1 MVEDLRLDSLEGVGP
16 VTTRKLSD
24 AGIHNVM
31 DLIVRG
37 PVEISEI
44 TGMEKDTAEKI
55 VNKARQ
61 HLVEGGLIA
70 KDFVSASEIYKHRQ
84 SIGKITTGTNCLDTL
99 FDGGIE
105 TQALTEVYG
114 EFGCGKTQF
123 AHTLS
128 VMVQKPKAEGGL
140 DGGVLYIDTENTF
153 RPERIVSI
161 AQAHEMDPEKVL
173 DRIIVARAYNSAHQT
188 LILEEAGQIIEDN
201 NVKLIVADSAVGL
214 FRSEY
219 LGRGTLSVRQQK
231 LNHFVHLLSR
241 IAETYNCA
249 ALATNQVMASP
260 DVFFGDPTRPIG
272 GNVVAHTSTYRIYF
286 KKSGKK
292 RIARMVDSPHHPEE
306 EVIFALGEAG
316 VIDPE
321 DTEKKTKKTTKKLA
335 TKKTKESEVDTT
347 VKTPEVDTTVKT
359 PEVDTTVKTPEVD
372 TTVKT
377 PEVDTTVKTPE
388 VDTTVKTPEV
398 DTTVKTPEVD
408 TTVKTPEVD
417 TTVKTPEVDTTVKT
431 PEVDTTESTIDA
443 ESDDFEPIEE

>member
-37 PVEISEI
+37 PVEIAEI

-70 KDFVSASEIYKHRQ
+70 KDFISASEIYKHRQ

-99 FDGGIE
+99 FGGGIE

-123 AHTLS
+123 AHTMS
-128 VMVQKPKAEGGL
+128 VMVQKSKEEGGL
-140 DGGVLYIDTENTF
+140 EGSVLYIDTENTF

-173 DRIIVARAYNSAHQT
+173 DNIIVARAYNSAHQV
-188 LILEEAGQIIEDN
+188 LILEEAGSIIEEN

-249 ALATNQVMASP
+249 AIATNQVMASP

-316 VIDPE
+316 VIDLE
-321 DTEKKTKKTTKKLA
+321 EAEKKAKKTTKKTA
-335 TKKTKESEVDTT
+335 AKKAKVE
-347 VKTPEVDTTVKT
+347 TPEAEATVET
-359 PEVDTTVKTPEVD
+359 PEAEATVETPEAEA
-372 TTVKT
+372 TVET
-377 PEVDTTVKTPE
+377 PEAEATVETPE
-388 VDTTVKTPEV
+388 AEATVETPEAEA
-398 DTTVKTPEVD
+398 TVETPAN
-408 TTVKTPEVD
+408 T
-417 TTVKTPEVDTTVKT
+417 
-431 PEVDTTESTIDA
+431 
-443 ESDDFEPIEE
+443 ESDDSEPIEE

>member
-1 MVEDLRLDSLEGVGP
+1 MEDLRLDSLAGVGP
-16 VTTRKLSD
+16 VTTKKLAD
-24 AGIHNVM
+24 AGIHNIM

-37 PVEISEI
+37 PVEISDI

-61 HLVEGGLIA
+61 QLVEGGLIS
-70 KDFVSASEIYKHRQ
+70 KDFVTASEIYKRRQ
-84 SIGKITTGTNCLDTL
+84 DIGKITTGTNCLDTL

-114 EFGCGKTQF
+114 EFGCGKTQLCL
-123 AHTLS
+123 TMC
-128 VMVQKPKAEGGL
+128 VQVQKSKEEGGL
-140 DGGVLYIDTENTF
+140 EGGAIYIDTENTF

-161 AQAHEMDPEKVL
+161 ANANGMDPQKVL
-173 DRIIVARAYNSAHQT
+173 DNIIVARAYNSAHQT
-188 LILEEAGQIIEDN
+188 LILEEVGPLIEEN
-201 NVKLIVADSAVGL
+201 NIKLIIADSAVGL
-214 FRSEY
+214 FRAEY
-219 LGRGTLSVRQQK
+219 LGRGTLSNRQQK

-316 VIDPE
+316 VMDPE
-321 DTEKKTKKTTKKLA
+321 EVEKKPKKTASKKETKKTTKKDA
-335 TKKTKESEVDTT
+335 PKEKTDL
-347 VKTPEVDTTVKT
+347 PEVDI
-359 PEVDTTVKTPEVD
+359 P
-372 TTVKT
+372 
-377 PEVDTTVKTPE
+377 
-388 VDTTVKTPEV
+388 
-398 DTTVKTPEVD
+398 
-408 TTVKTPEVD
+408 
-417 TTVKTPEVDTTVKT
+417 
-431 PEVDTTESTIDA
+431 TTEEKELT
-443 ESDDFEPIEE
+443 PIEITATDGQELKVEIPEELVLSEALDEEFSDSSPKDE

>member
-24 AGIHNVM
+24 AGVHNVM

-37 PVEISEI
+37 PVEIAAI
-44 TGMEKDTAEKI
+44 TGMEKETAEKI

-61 HLVEGGLIA
+61 HLVDGGLIA
-70 KDFVSASEIYKHRQ
+70 NHFTSATEIYKHRQ

-123 AHTLS
+123 AHTMS
-128 VMVQKPKAEGGL
+128 VMVQKSKEEGGL
-140 DGGVLYIDTENTF
+140 DGSVLYIDTENTF

-161 AQAHEMDPEKVL
+161 AKAHDMDPEKVL
-173 DRIIVARAYNSAHQT
+173 DRIIVARAYNSSHQI
-188 LILEEAGQIIEDN
+188 LILEEAGPVIEEN
-201 NVKLIVADSAVGL
+201 NIKLIVADSAVGL
-214 FRSEY
+214 FRAEY

-249 ALATNQVMASP
+249 AIATNQVMASP

-321 DTEKKTKKTTKKLA
+321 DADKKTTKKA
-335 TKKTKESEVDTT
+335 TAKKSTKKTKDLEVEAT
-347 VKTPEVDTTVKT
+347 VETPEVEATVET
-359 PEVDTTVKTPEVD
+359 PEVEATVETPEVEA
-372 TTVKT
+372 TVET
-377 PEVDTTVKTPE
+377 PEVEATVETPE
-388 VDTTVKTPEV
+388 VEATVEV
-398 DTTVKTPEVD
+398 
-408 TTVKTPEVD
+408 
-417 TTVKTPEVDTTVKT
+417 
-431 PEVDTTESTIDA
+431 

>member
-1 MVEDLRLDSLEGVGP
+1 MVDDIRLNSLEGVGP

-44 TGMEKDTAEKI
+44 TGMERETADKI

-61 HLVEGGLIA
+61 HMVEGGMIA

-99 FDGGIE
+99 FDGGVE

-123 AHTLS
+123 AHTMS
-128 VMVQKPKAEGGL
+128 VMVQKTKAEGGL
-140 DGGVLYIDTENTF
+140 EGGVLYIDTENTF

-173 DRIIVARAYNSAHQT
+173 DNIIVARAYNSAHQT
-188 LILEEAGQIIEDN
+188 LILEEAGQVIEEN
-201 NVKLIVADSAVGL
+201 NIRLIVADSAVGL

-219 LGRGTLSVRQQK
+219 LGRGTLSNRQQK

-249 ALATNQVMASP
+249 AIATNQVMASP

-306 EVIFALGEAG
+306 ETIFALGEAG
-316 VIDPE
+316 VVDLE
-321 DTEKKTKKTTKKLA
+321 ETVKKTKKSTKKE
-335 TKKTKESEVDTT
+335 TSKKSNTTTSDETESENATAAAV
-347 VKTPEVDTTVKT
+347 
-359 PEVDTTVKTPEVD
+359 
-372 TTVKT
+372 
-377 PEVDTTVKTPE
+377 
-388 VDTTVKTPEV
+388 
-398 DTTVKTPEVD
+398 
-408 TTVKTPEVD
+408 
-417 TTVKTPEVDTTVKT
+417 
-431 PEVDTTESTIDA
+431 SA
-443 ESDDFEPIEE
+443 EPAADLSDDDPEPIE

>member
-1 MVEDLRLDSLEGVGP
+1 MVDDIRLDSLEGVGP

-37 PVEISEI
+37 PVEVAEI
-44 TGMEKDTAEKI
+44 TGMERETADKI
-55 VNKARQ
+55 VNKARK
-61 HLVEGGLIA
+61 HMVEGGMIA

-84 SIGKITTGTNCLDTL
+84 SIGKITTGTDCLDTL
-99 FDGGIE
+99 FDGGVE

-123 AHTLS
+123 AHTMS

-140 DGGVLYIDTENTF
+140 EGGVLYIDTENTF

-161 AQAHEMDPEKVL
+161 AQAHEMDPERVL
-173 DRIIVARAYNSAHQT
+173 DNIVVARAYNSAHQT
-188 LILEEAGQIIEDN
+188 LILEEAGPVIEEN
-201 NVKLIVADSAVGL
+201 NIRLIVADSAVGL

-219 LGRGTLSVRQQK
+219 LGRGTLSNRQQK

-292 RIARMVDSPHHPEE
+292 RVAKMVDSPHHPEE
-306 EVIFALGEAG
+306 ETVFVLGEAG
-316 VIDPE
+316 VMDLE
-321 DTEKKTKKTTKKLA
+321 ETVKKTKKTTKKETA
-335 TKKTKESEVDTT
+335 KTKTSKESETATSEETVPEDTVVDADPAAGTG
-347 VKTPEVDTTVKT
+347 
-359 PEVDTTVKTPEVD
+359 
-372 TTVKT
+372 
-377 PEVDTTVKTPE
+377 
-388 VDTTVKTPEV
+388 
-398 DTTVKTPEVD
+398 
-408 TTVKTPEVD
+408 
-417 TTVKTPEVDTTVKT
+417 
-431 PEVDTTESTIDA
+431 
-443 ESDDFEPIEE
+443 DDDDSKSLE

>member
-37 PVEISEI
+37 PVEIAEI

-188 LILEEAGQIIEDN
+188 LILEEAGQIIEEN
-201 NVKLIVADSAVGL
+201 NVKLIIADSAVGL

-321 DTEKKTKKTTKKLA
+321 DAEKKTKKTTKKVT

-417 TTVKTPEVDTTVKT
+417 TTVKTPEVDTTV
-431 PEVDTTESTIDA
+431 STIDV